1 LSQNYYPRR
10 EFDERDWPNVIA
22 KSRKHQAGLVILLAI
37 HPLSCFAELPERPN
51 ILLIV
56 VDDIAYTDIGAY
68 G

>member
-1 LSQNYYPRR
+1 
-10 EFDERDWPNVIA
+10 VIA